1 MRSRSG
7 SSTKSIRY
15 GRRIPLFCT
24 IWWWHTRWSGHRWPR
39 SGCLTWPDRTARTT
53 PFTGSSTILTLSLRT
68 SNLNCYINITSFVH
82 TFPPKHV
89 FRWQASCDNI
99 HTLTM
104 FFLKSTKVRL
114 YYTDNFFLRTTSFC
128 FRLILGTHTS
138 DEQNHLLIASVQ
150 LPNED
155 AQFDASHYDN
165 DKGGKL
171 SSITKQFY
179 LEYQIHR

>member
-104 FFLKSTKVRL
+104 FFLMSTKVRL
-114 YYTDNFFLRTTSFC
+114 YYTDNFFLIFFENNFFLFQTYPRDTHIWWTKPPSHSQCSTS
-128 FRLILGTHTS
+128 
-138 DEQNHLLIASVQ
+138 
-150 LPNED
+150 
-155 AQFDASHYDN
+155 
-165 DKGGKL
+165 
-171 SSITKQFY
+171 
-179 LEYQIHR
+179 